1 MLETPTPAGA
11 KLQMVMLFLYMVI
24 NFADKLVLQIAAVP
38 IMTELHLSPE
48 QYGAVGTA
56 FFLCLTFAGL
66 IVGFLANR
74 FPTTIMILVM
84 ALVWAMVQFPM
95 LGTVSFFTIVV
106 CRMALG
112 LGEGGAAWV
121 ATHAIYKW
129 YPDHKRAM
137 PTAWLSQGSAVGVI
151 IAAPALTWI
160 VVHISWHAAF
170 GTMGAIGLLWSLA
183 WYFIGREGPLADPVA
198 AVNVAERVPYG
209 KLLLCR
215 TFIGCTLALFGAYWT
230 LSLALTWFVPF
241 MVKGLGFS
249 QTVGGNLSILPWA
262 VGALTVITG
271 GFLSTALV
279 ARGVPTKRAR
289 AMLGT
294 LPLAVGGLFMLAL
307 PWSGS
312 GWSEVVLLMIG
323 TGLTGPI
330 YVVCAPMLSEFVPDA
345 QRAGVIATM
354 GSLYVFA
361 GVIAPSVMG
370 YLVQHGAT
378 MLDGYNRGFQFAG
391 LLQLVLGLLA
401 MWLMAPAFDR
411 ARVLRLRGAVA
422 AE

>member
-1 MLETPTPAGA
+1 MQPIEMPKGA
-11 KLQMVMLFLYMVI
+11 KLQMFMLFIYMVI

-48 QYGAVGTA
+48 EYGAVGTA
-56 FFLCLTFAGL
+56 FFLCLTFSGL
-66 IVGFLANR
+66 VVGFLANR
-74 FPTTIMILVM
+74 FPTTLMITLM
-84 ALVWAMVQFPM
+84 ALSWAIVQFPM
-95 LGTVSFFTIVV
+95 VGPVGFATIVA

-121 ATHAIYKW
+121 ATHALYKW

-137 PTAWLSQGSAVGVI
+137 PTAWLSQGSAVGV
-151 IAAPALTWI
+151 
-160 VVHISWHAAF
+160 VHVSWHAAF
-170 GTMGAIGLLWSLA
+170 GTMGVVGLIWTAA
-183 WYFIGREGPLADPVA
+183 WLFIGKEGPLTDPVA
-198 AVNVAERVPYG
+198 TPNVADRVPYS
-209 KLLLCR
+209 KLILSR
-215 TFIGCTLALFGAYWT
+215 TFIGCTLALFSAYWT

-262 VGALTVITG
+262 VGAATVITG
-271 GFLSTALV
+271 GFLSTFLV
-279 ARGVPTKRAR
+279 ARGVPSKQAR
-289 AMLGT
+289 AILGT
-294 LPLAVGGLFMLAL
+294 LPLAIGGVVMLFIPMG
-307 PWSGS
+307 GS
-312 GWSEVVLLMIG
+312 DWGEIVLLMIG

-330 YVVCAPMLSEFVPDA
+330 YVVCAPMLGEFVPDS

-378 MLDGYNRGFQFAG
+378 MLDGYNKGFQFAG
-391 LLQLVLGLLA
+391 LLQLVLGLIA
-401 MWLMAPAFDR
+401 MWLMAPAFDK
-411 ARVLRLRGAVA
+411 ARVLKLRALPAG
-422 AE
+422 

>member
-1 MLETPTPAGA
+1 MQPIEMPKGA
-11 KLQMVMLFLYMVI
+11 KLQMFMLFIYMVI

-48 QYGAVGTA
+48 EYGAVGTA
-56 FFLCLTFAGL
+56 FFLCLTFSGL
-66 IVGFLANR
+66 VVGFLANR
-74 FPTTIMILVM
+74 FPTTLMITLM
-84 ALVWAMVQFPM
+84 ALSWAIVQFPM
-95 LGTVSFFTIVV
+95 VGPVGFATIVA

-121 ATHAIYKW
+121 ATHALYKW

-137 PTAWLSQGSAVGVI
+137 PTAWLSQGSAVGVV

-160 VVHISWHAAF
+160 VVHVSWHAAF
-170 GTMGAIGLLWSLA
+170 GTMGVVGLIWTAA
-183 WYFIGREGPLADPVA
+183 WLFIGKEGPLTDPVA
-198 AVNVAERVPYG
+198 TPNVADRVPYS
-209 KLLLCR
+209 KLILSR
-215 TFIGCTLALFGAYWT
+215 TFIGCTLALFSAYWT

-262 VGALTVITG
+262 VGAATVITG
-271 GFLSTALV
+271 GFLSTFLV
-279 ARGVPTKRAR
+279 ARGVPSKQAR
-289 AMLGT
+289 AILGT
-294 LPLAVGGLFMLAL
+294 LPLAIGGVVMLFIPMG
-307 PWSGS
+307 GS
-312 GWSEVVLLMIG
+312 DWGEIVLLMIG

-330 YVVCAPMLSEFVPDA
+330 YVVCAPMLGEFVPDS

-378 MLDGYNRGFQFAG
+378 MLDGYNKGFQFAG
-391 LLQLVLGLLA
+391 LLQLVLGLIA
-401 MWLMAPAFDR
+401 MWLMAPAFDK
-411 ARVLRLRGAVA
+411 ARVLKLRALPAG
-422 AE
+422 

>member
-1 MLETPTPAGA
+1 MPPIETPKGA
-11 KLQMVMLFLYMVI
+11 KLQMFMLFIYMVI

-48 QYGAVGTA
+48 EYGAVGTA

-74 FPTTIMILVM
+74 FPTTLMITLM
-84 ALVWAMVQFPM
+84 ALSWAIVQFPM
-95 LGTVSFFTIVV
+95 VGSVGFVTIVI

-121 ATHAIYKW
+121 ATHALYKW

-137 PTAWLSQGSAVGVI
+137 PTAWLSQGSAVGVV

-160 VVHISWHAAF
+160 VVHVSWHAAF
-170 GTMGAIGLLWSLA
+170 GAMGVIGLIWTAA
-183 WYFIGREGPLADPVA
+183 WFFIGKEGPLTDPVA
-198 AVNVAERVPYG
+198 TANVADRVPYG
-209 KLLLCR
+209 KLILSR
-215 TFIGCTLALFGAYWT
+215 TFIGCTLALFSAYWT

-262 VGALTVITG
+262 VGAATVITG

-279 ARGVPTKRAR
+279 ARGVPSKQAR

-294 LPLAVGGLFMLAL
+294 LPLAIGGFIMLFIPMG
-307 PWSGS
+307 GS
-312 GWSEVVLLMIG
+312 DWGEIVLLMIG

-330 YVVCAPMLSEFVPDA
+330 YVVCAPMLGEFVPDS

-378 MLDGYNRGFQFAG
+378 MLDGYNKGFQFAG
-391 LLQLVLGLLA
+391 ALQLVLGLIA
-401 MWLMAPAFDR
+401 MWLMAPAFDK
-411 ARVLRLRGAVA
+411 ARVLKLRALP

>member
-1 MLETPTPAGA
+1 MQPIEMPKGA
-11 KLQMVMLFLYMVI
+11 KLQMFMLFIYMVI

-48 QYGAVGTA
+48 EYGAVGTA
-56 FFLCLTFAGL
+56 FFLCLTFSGL
-66 IVGFLANR
+66 VVGFLANR
-74 FPTTIMILVM
+74 FPTTLMITLM
-84 ALVWAMVQFPM
+84 ALSWAIVQFPM
-95 LGTVSFFTIVV
+95 VGPVGFATIVA

-121 ATHAIYKW
+121 ATHALYKW

-137 PTAWLSQGSAVGVI
+137 PTAWLSQGSAVGVV

-160 VVHISWHAAF
+160 VVHVSWHAAF
-170 GTMGAIGLLWSLA
+170 GTMGVVGLIWTAA
-183 WYFIGREGPLADPVA
+183 WFFIGKEGPLTDPVA
-198 AVNVAERVPYG
+198 TTNVADRVPYS
-209 KLLLCR
+209 KLILSR
-215 TFIGCTLALFGAYWT
+215 TFIGCTLALFSAYWT

-262 VGALTVITG
+262 VGAATVITG
-271 GFLSTALV
+271 GFLSTFLV
-279 ARGVPTKRAR
+279 ARGVPSKQAR
-289 AMLGT
+289 AILGT
-294 LPLAVGGLFMLAL
+294 LPLAIGGVVMLFIPMG
-307 PWSGS
+307 GS
-312 GWSEVVLLMIG
+312 DWGEIVLLMIG

-330 YVVCAPMLSEFVPDA
+330 YVVCAPMLGEFVPDS

-378 MLDGYNRGFQFAG
+378 MLDGYNKGFQFAG
-391 LLQLVLGLLA
+391 LLQLVLGLIA
-401 MWLMAPAFDR
+401 MWLMAPAFDK
-411 ARVLRLRGAVA
+411 ARVLKLRALPAG
-422 AE
+422 